1 MLSVGI
7 LNKLNYLALLI
18 KQPIHQRLTFSGLL
32 ILGKNLINFLT
43 YTVDRDKTVSRR
55 FKPSSRI
62 TLVGE
67 QPNPYNL
74 FQLEDVM
81 SRHRGAKRSCR

>member
-7 LNKLNYLALLI
+7 LNKLNYLALLK
-18 KQPIHQRLTFSGLL
+18 KQPIHHRLTLFGLL
-32 ILGKNLINFLT
+32 ILEKNPINFLT
-43 YTVDRDKTVSRR
+43 HTVDRDKTVSQR

-62 TLVGE
+62 TLVCE
-67 QPNPYNL
+67 QQNPSNL

-81 SRHRGAKRSCR
+81 SRHRGAKPARQ